1 MGRIRREKDKKGI
14 KWVENAGKRI
24 IEVTTYACGGVMF
37 PPTKP
42 NIYGQES
49 LEPGLQSTLAA
60 EIKIADL

>member
-1 MGRIRREKDKKGI
+1 MGRILREKDEKGR
-14 KWVENAGKRI
+14 KWEYSGKRI
-24 IEVTTYACGGVMF
+24 IEVTTYACGVVMF

-42 NIYGQES
+42 NIYGEES